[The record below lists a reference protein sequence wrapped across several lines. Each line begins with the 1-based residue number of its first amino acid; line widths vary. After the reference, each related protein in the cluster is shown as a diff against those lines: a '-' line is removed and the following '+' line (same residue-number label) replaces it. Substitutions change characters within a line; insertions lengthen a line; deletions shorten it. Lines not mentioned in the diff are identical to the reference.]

1 MAVASMMEKADQEI
15 MELRIR
21 AATLIE
27 VTGLKATP
35 KVGSGTTPI
44 TRATGK
50 GGAITGTIGM
60 NVANVTEIV
69 VTGFRSASWAWSR
82 WRRQDAENAL
92 ISRAPSSDLDLAGET
107 RRITEE
113 AMKAGSKLRL
123 GSAAPEEAAATRRV
137 TRVLRKVAREALFTT
152 TQTRERFHWTQW
164 LEICE
169 IVDGVLVEEPQPK
182 AFEIGSEVAEALL
195 RNIPAHGPGKAAG
208 FDSVTKPREAGKVPT
223 EVTSTKTALEL
234 SKIARIASLSPRQL
248 RREVSLWRPAARR
261 EDVFPFADV
270 HGLKGASQYNG
281 CEGIVIEGP
290 NDKGRWEVQ
299 APFADVT
306 CWALFLLYLRMD
318 TFDSVQV
325 DYQCAAKGPIPATD
339 EEINASLSCFS
350 ALFEVSHCRPFP
362 LPSSDPGSLGLA
374 PSGPSGHFGAEARK
388 HFCLEDGFTFL
399 NHGAFGATLKSSLES
414 KRRWAEHIETQP
426 VRFLD
431 RELFPSMVSVT
442 RSLSQVLS
450 VPAEDLLPVPS
461 ATLGTNAV
469 LRSWQRQRKPDDSQR
484 AVILSVAYGSTK
496 KLLKRMSEESGFQV
510 VEATVDFPLA
520 GDAEERILA
529 SLEGSLQPNTSL
541 VILDAI
547 PSNAPFVLPLR
558 EAVALCRA
566 KAPEAFVMVDAAHGL
581 FSLPLKLTGP
591 SAVPVDALV
600 TNCHK
605 WFCGPKGTA
614 VLYVAPEHQKWVD
627 PLVISHGYGSDFPSG
642 FYWPGLS
649 DFTSWLALDEVL
661 AFWDLVGL
669 EPARI
674 YGNYL
679 VMDAATMLAESWDTS
694 LGIPEDLLGPMA
706 LVALPTF
713 KALQDRRQE
722 YTYDDAEAV
731 QNALFQR
738 RIEVPVKVLSG
749 NLYARISAHIYN
761 HIEEYETLRDA
772 VLELQHLAWES
783 ATCEDDGSS
792 GLGLD
797 FLQCWPVVDAD
808 KIAHELLAD
817 TSGTIHKR
825 VVSEFGTTVLD
836 SEGVI
841 DREKLGKVIFSDP
854 AKRRKLDKAT
864 HGPILTTIVKRTL
877 WLMLQGH
884 RTIVLD
890 VPLLLKF
897 PVLRRLCL
905 SAVLVVL
912 VSPETQLTRLMARN
926 DLSEDEARRKID
938 SQLSG
943 EAQCKLADF
952 VIENNGSFEDLRR
965 SVADLQHQAPQGW
978 SAALGVCLAQ
988 MALKESAEAALQNLR
1003 RFEIKGTQVSVDWST
1018 MAKTE
1023 MGLCNKRHQKPPDEP
1038 PPRSFKESTAQEFG
1052 FQMGQAVLISNLKGA
1067 PQFNGCSAAVVGFR
1081 SDRVEVEVEAEG
1093 TKKILALKPEN
1104 LSASTGQAEPPKAEE
1119 ASAEQVPAEQVPAEK
1134 APEPR
1139 RRRGK
1144 WEENSGGFVV
1154 NQAKKG
1160 PVGPKLPPLADLE
1173 AMPVKEL
1180 KQVLVAHDVNIT
1192 GCLERAEFLA
1202 KAKEVA
1208 EQRA

>member
-1 MAVASMMEKADQEI
+1 MRHQGTQGFLCPRAFKA
-15 MELRIR
+15 L
-21 AATLIE
+21 T
-27 VTGLKATP
+27 
-35 KVGSGTTPI
+35 
-44 TRATGK
+44 
-50 GGAITGTIGM
+50 
-60 NVANVTEIV
+60 
-69 VTGFRSASWAWSR
+69 WA
-82 WRRQDAENAL
+82 Q
-92 ISRAPSSDLDLAGET
+92 
-107 RRITEE
+107 
-113 AMKAGSKLRL
+113 
-123 GSAAPEEAAATRRV
+123 
-137 TRVLRKVAREALFTT
+137 
-152 TQTRERFHWTQW
+152 Q
-164 LEICE
+164 
-169 IVDGVLVEEPQPK
+169 
-182 AFEIGSEVAEALL
+182 
-195 RNIPAHGPGKAAG
+195 
-208 FDSVTKPREAGKVPT
+208 
-223 EVTSTKTALEL
+223 
-234 SKIARIASLSPRQL
+234 
-248 RREVSLWRPAARR
+248 
-261 EDVFPFADV
+261 
-270 HGLKGASQYNG
+270 
-281 CEGIVIEGP
+281 
-290 NDKGRWEVQ
+290 
-299 APFADVT
+299 
-306 CWALFLLYLRMD
+306 
-318 TFDSVQV
+318 
-325 DYQCAAKGPIPATD
+325 
-339 EEINASLSCFS
+339 
-350 ALFEVSHCRPFP
+350 
-362 LPSSDPGSLGLA
+362 
-374 PSGPSGHFGAEARK
+374 
-388 HFCLEDGFTFL
+388 
-399 NHGAFGATLKSSLES
+399 
-414 KRRWAEHIETQP
+414 
-426 VRFLD
+426 
-431 RELFPSMVSVT
+431 
-442 RSLSQVLS
+442 
-450 VPAEDLLPVPS
+450 
-461 ATLGTNAV
+461 
-469 LRSWQRQRKPDDSQR
+469 
-484 AVILSVAYGSTK
+484 
-496 KLLKRMSEESGFQV
+496 
-510 VEATVDFPLA
+510 
-520 GDAEERILA
+520 ERILA
-529 SLEGSLQPNTSL
+529 SLEGCLQPNTSL

-706 LVALPTF
+706 LVALPPF
-713 KALQDRRQE
+713 KTLQDRR

-749 NLYARISAHIYN
+749 NLYVRISAHIYN
-761 HIEEYETLRDA
+761 HIEEYEILRDA
-772 VLELQHLAWES
+772 VLELQHLDQLLSLLESNLQPKPSCGWELVIAPIALGIKETDVSQALSVHGRVRHVKMTDPPAWVSTSCSDSDAELRR
-783 ATCEDDGSS
+783 GH
-792 GLGLD
+792 
-797 FLQCWPVVDAD
+797 CWPVVDAD

-943 EAQCKLADF
+943 EAQRKLADF
-952 VIENNGSFEDLRR
+952 VVENNGSFEELRR

-1067 PQFNGCSAAVVGFR
+1067 PQFNGCTAAVVGFR

-1093 TKKILALKPEN
+1093 TKKTLALKPEN

-1119 ASAEQVPAEQVPAEK
+1119 ASAEQAPAEQAPAEK

-1160 PVGPKLPPLADLE
+1160 PAGPKLPPLADLE

-1208 EQRA
+1208 EQSA